1 MKKEKIFWGVFFV
14 AAAIFLIVSKLG
26 FLPDIGIFK
35 LIITVFLASILI
47 KSLIKLEFGGI
58 LFPAAFI
65 CILYDTELGIEAIT
79 PWPVLGAA
87 LLGSIGLSM
96 LFKGRKKRW
105 YYYEGEKK
113 SREEFEKIINE
124 GDGSRVFFKNSFG
137 SSTKYINSDNFEF
150 AQLES
155 SFGGMK
161 IYFDNAVIQK
171 GNATVQMDISFSG
184 VELYVPKT
192 WTVIDQMNKSF
203 GGMDEKGK
211 GSSSGMPVLTLMG
224 DVNFSGVTII
234 YI

>member
-1 MKKEKIFWGVFFV
+1 
-14 AAAIFLIVSKLG
+14 
-26 FLPDIGIFK
+26 
-35 LIITVFLASILI
+35 
-47 KSLIKLEFGGI
+47 
-58 LFPAAFI
+58 
-65 CILYDTELGIEAIT
+65 
-79 PWPVLGAA
+79 
-87 LLGSIGLSM
+87 
-96 LFKGRKKRW
+96 
-105 YYYEGEKK
+105 
-113 SREEFEKIINE
+113 
-124 GDGSRVFFKNSFG
+124 
-137 SSTKYINSDNFEF
+137 
-150 AQLES
+150 
-155 SFGGMK
+155 MK